1 MALHK
6 AEVNALQQAFRQ
18 LATQNQKLHVNNR
31 DINRRAALLAQEVDE
46 RHTHLEQSARVEIRQ
61 LEKRH
66 TDIIRDLTAKMA
78 TDRENWSALTA
89 KLEARLKTFEVDE
102 TRLRQ
107 DYQAVQQDNS
117 ALEADH
123 MAVQKQLTELLEEN
137 IRLNNEI
144 VDVGERQRTEECIKD
159 DRENEELL
167 ELIDKISA
175 LQVENANLRDK
186 NDELVSEVEEKT
198 MELTKFRLAKKA
210 ARLDLVNDIDS
221 DCSATAAGASAVK
234 RRGDSPSK
242 AKICE
247 ESPKLGKL
255 RKCSNT
261 DAAGDSESSGDWM
274 ALNSELQQSAAAS
287 AAAPSFAGTTSTT
300 SGFSQD
306 LSSLNDCKD
315 EEIKQLQQKV
325 RDLEGKVSGTKAGN
339 SAEKLE
345 TRNQELEVSLE
356 QMRKEFEDLED
367 YWQGKLTEER
377 QLYEAEQQKSHDK
390 FDDLLK
396 KMAEYEE
403 QFLMENANKDGRL
416 SPIEERCQLEQQYTE
431 LEQETEDI
439 KCQAREMLN
448 KKAAEISA
456 LQEKVKRLQHRIV
469 DANANGS
476 QASRTPE
483 RLDSAASSPISYLWL
498 QSTIQAPARDYQN
511 PNWSGIQINVQ
522 NPAMLQ
528 ADDMSNNN
536 EPVATFSKAISPIQR
551 PASPFKTKDTVT
563 DKPDS
568 DASSVKSFG
577 THSVA
582 STHSM

>member
-1 MALHK
+1 M
-6 AEVNALQQAFRQ
+6 
-18 LATQNQKLHVNNR
+18 ATQNQKLHTNNR

-46 RHTHLEQSARVEIRQ
+46 RHTHLEQSARIEIRQ

-66 TDIIRDLTAKMA
+66 SEIIRDLTAKMA

-89 KLEARLKTFEVDE
+89 KLEQRIKTFELDE
-102 TRLRQ
+102 SRLRQ
-107 DYQAVQQDNS
+107 ECQTVQQENS
-117 ALEADH
+117 ALESDH

-144 VDVGERQRTEECIKD
+144 VAVGERQRTEDCIKD
-159 DRENEELL
+159 DQENEELL
-167 ELIDKISA
+167 ELIEKIST

-198 MELTKFRLAKKA
+198 IELNKYRLTKKP
-210 ARLDLVNDIDS
+210 ARLDMVNDIDS
-221 DCSATAAGASAVK
+221 ECLASGTSAVK

-261 DAAGDSESSGDWM
+261 DSVDSEGSGDWM
-274 ALNSELQQSAAAS
+274 ALNSELQQSAAATVS
-287 AAAPSFAGTTSTT
+287 APTTNT

-315 EEIKQLQQKV
+315 EEIKQLQLKV
-325 RDLEGKVSGTKAGN
+325 KDLEGKVASSPFANETT
-339 SAEKLE
+339 AEKLHA
-345 TRNQELEVSLE
+345 RNQELECSLE

-367 YWQGKLTEER
+367 YWQNKLTEER
-377 QLYEAEQQKSHDK
+377 QLYEMEQQKSNDK
-390 FDDLLK
+390 FDELLK

-403 QFLMENANKDGRL
+403 QFLMERDASKDGRL
-416 SPIEERCQLEQQYTE
+416 SPIEEKCQLEQQYAE
-431 LEQETEDI
+431 LEAETEDI
-439 KCQAREMLN
+439 KCQAREMLD
-448 KKAAEISA
+448 KKASEILA

-469 DANANGS
+469 DSNANGS

-483 RLDSAASSPISYLWL
+483 NLDSAASSPISYLWH

-511 PNWSGIQINVQ
+511 PNWNGAHINVQ
-522 NPAMLQ
+522 QSVQL
-528 ADDMSNNN
+528 SVV
-536 EPVATFSKAISPIQR
+536 EIETGTETSTFSKAISPIQR
-551 PASPFKTKDTVT
+551 PASPFTNSQKQAKDTT
-563 DKPDS
+563 DKHDS
-568 DASSVKSFG
+568 DASSIKSFG